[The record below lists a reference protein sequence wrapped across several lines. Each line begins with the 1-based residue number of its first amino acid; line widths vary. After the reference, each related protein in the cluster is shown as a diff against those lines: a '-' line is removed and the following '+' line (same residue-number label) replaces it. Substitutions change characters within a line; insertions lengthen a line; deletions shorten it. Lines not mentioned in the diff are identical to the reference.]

1 MGLDMSLYGDKSSN
15 TNEKVDGFPLSSTTL
30 DLGYWRKHAN
40 LHGFLVKTFADGK
53 DECQRIHLSE
63 EDLHNI
69 IVALENDA
77 LYDDGEVTGFF
88 FGRSYFPGE
97 SDQYGSYDEQKTR
110 DINVFTKAL
119 EWVKNAAPA
128 QGKWG
133 EDDYKWPEYRSV
145 YYQASW

>member
-15 TNEKVDGFPLSSTTL
+15 NNETVDGFPLSNLTL

-40 LHGFLVKTFADGK
+40 LHGFIVKVFAEGV
-53 DECQRIHLSE
+53 DECQRIHLDE
-63 EDLHNI
+63 KDLENI
-69 IVALENDA
+69 IDALESDA
-77 LYDDGEVTGFF
+77 LYEDGEVTGFF

-110 DINVFTKAL
+110 DINVFKKAL
-119 EWVKNAAPA
+119 EWVRNATPA
-128 QGKWG
+128 SGKWG
-133 EDDYKWPEYRSV
+133 EDNYKWPEWRSV